1 MSRCFTL
8 FAEPG
13 NRLCFLSR
21 FLRPVLQEGC
31 LGIGK
36 AGGRIYQIRV
46 LPEEVPLP
54 LFQLL
59 PSRKLLADAERLGE
73 DAVRAD
79 LHICREEGVPVKI
92 RHAAALCAE
101 DMVHRTHEEREIPGP
116 VNQRGAAP
124 GGRGRKRERGP
135 AGGQQSGA
143 RAAPAVPGTGPEGTE
158 AEPGRR
164 KLPGRRNAAA
174 DLY

>member
-1 MSRCFTL
+1 MGQINSRLSRCFTL

-59 PSRKLLADAERLGE
+59 PGAELLPDAERLRE
-73 DAVRAD
+73 DAVRGD
-79 LHICREEGVPVKI
+79 LHVRREEGVPVQV

-116 VNQRGAAP
+116 IY
-124 GGRGRKRERGP
+124 KR
-135 AGGQQSGA
+135 
-143 RAAPAVPGTGPEGTE
+143 RAAA
-158 AEPGRR
+158 R
-164 KLPGRRNAAA
+164 
-174 DLY
+174 